1 MPTAKEAAR
10 RLIDKLPEE
19 ASWTDIMYE
28 FYVKQKIDAGL
39 AAAAEGRT
47 VEHEVFERELRGDA
61 N

>member
-1 MPTAKEAAR
+1 MPTAKEVAR
-10 RLIDKLPEE
+10 QLIEKLPEE

-47 VEHEVFERELRGDA
+47 VEHEAFEQELRGDA
-61 N
+61 S

>member
-10 RLIDKLPEE
+10 QLIDKLPEE